1 MSIDNVKFSLKS
13 LESIS
18 KPMESKQPGKIPGA
32 GEEGKES
39 FGSVLKT
46 ALSEV
51 NGMQLTADGHIEDL
65 VLGKG
70 NVSTH
75 DAMIALE
82 KADVAFQMMNT
93 IRGRIIRAYEEVM
106 RTQV

>member
-1 MSIDNVKFSLKS
+1 MSVESVKFSLKS

-18 KPMESKQPGKIPGA
+18 KPMGGQQPGQVA
-32 GEEGKES
+32 EGGKSS
-39 FGSVLKT
+39 FGNVLKD
-46 ALSEV
+46 AMAEV
-51 NGMQLTADGHIEDL
+51 NGLQMTADTHIEDL

-82 KADVAFQMMNT
+82 KADVAFQLMNT
-93 IRGRIIRAYEEVM
+93 IRGRIVRAYEEVM
-106 RTQV
+106 KTQV